1 MATRKA
7 KDDGGEAGEAGEEPG
22 FDERLQQLEEL
33 VSELEGGELSLED
46 SLARYGRGVELLK
59 ACRGQL
65 EAFRA
70 RVEELSGDGE
80 DS

>member
-1 MATRKA
+1 MATRKG
-7 KDDGGEAGEAGEEPG
+7 KDDGGEAGEEPG

-65 EAFRA
+65 ETFRA
-70 RVEELSGDGE
+70 RVEELSGDGQ

>member
-1 MATRKA
+1 VPKA
-7 KDDGGEAGEAGEEPG
+7 KAKEEGDAEPG
-22 FDERLQQLEEL
+22 FDERLAQLEEL
-33 VSELEGGELSLED
+33 VAELEGGELSLED

-70 RVEELSGDGE
+70 RVEELSEADE
-80 DS
+80 EA

>member
-1 MATRKA
+1 MATRKG
-7 KDDGGEAGEAGEEPG
+7 KDDGGEAGEEPG

-65 EAFRA
+65 ETFCA
-70 RVEELSGDGE
+70 RVAELSGDDQ